1 MSPEREPM
9 ENDSNSRTAEELEQQ
24 TVDVYVERALHGPVF
39 RMSYEHTHTYCE
51 IFYLKS
57 GTCTYT
63 VNQGQWH
70 LEAGDLFIVAAGD
83 PHSTRYE
90 GKTSCERIIVFCKS
104 DVLAGMMRGD
114 PTEVQQALERSCKV
128 ILNAETRTMV
138 EALLDQM
145 LLENDL
151 PRKYSEQV
159 LELES
164 LHLVLLLL
172 RNGIFSHETMSPK
185 EGYSADIERAL
196 KYIALNYQQ
205 PLTLEEVAGYCNLS
219 PTYFSRKFRLIT
231 GQTFKEHVNYIRLRQ
246 ATQMLLMTDN
256 SISQELVE
264 RHHDLQ
270 KLCKELDPTRSTT
283 IAHVSHTPTDG
294 PMHHITDLESYNHYF
309 GWYGGKIEDNGPWLD
324 KFHAEHPDICLG
336 VSEYGCEGI
345 INWHSS
351 TPQCKDYT
359 EEYQAVYHEYMAQ
372 AFEDRPWIWA
382 SHVWNM
388 FDFGC
393 AARNEGGVAGR
404 NNKGLVTID
413 RKTRKDS
420 FYLYQAYWTKD
431 PMVHINGRRYAQRAG
446 ETTEVKVYSNQ
457 DCVTLYLNGKEVGTQ
472 QAYRVFHFTVALA
485 EGFNTLLAVA
495 GSAKDSITLE
505 KVEKEPACYT
515 LPEFNERQEGV
526 ANWFKQMGSLDLE
539 SPMEFPEGYY
549 NIKDSMAE
557 LAKNEEAF
565 AIVAKAVKLVTNF
578 DLKPGQGMWSMMS
591 GMSPEHMSGMIST
604 DLLGDKFLPS
614 LNAQLIKIKK

>member
-1 MSPEREPM
+1 MLCFRFFVVIIVEMELETFKITVLPLREKLINISWRMIEDRSDAEDIVQETFLKLWQIREKLDGYNSVEALAVQVVKNLALDKLKQHRPEGTDIALLSL
-9 ENDSNSRTAEELEQQ
+9 DSGTRNPAEELEQQ

-90 GKTSCERIIVFCKS
+90 GKTSCERIIVFCKA

-256 SISQELVE
+256 SITKIAMLCGFGSSNYFK
-264 RHHDLQ
+264 DLFRAS
-270 KLCKELDPTRSTT
+270 TGRSPREYRKHSGLP
-283 IAHVSHTPTDG
+283 IHPH
-294 PMHHITDLESYNHYF
+294 LR
-309 GWYGGKIEDNGPWLD
+309 DNG
-324 KFHAEHPDICLG
+324 
-336 VSEYGCEGI
+336 
-345 INWHSS
+345 
-351 TPQCKDYT
+351 
-359 EEYQAVYHEYMAQ
+359 
-372 AFEDRPWIWA
+372 
-382 SHVWNM
+382 
-388 FDFGC
+388 
-393 AARNEGGVAGR
+393 
-404 NNKGLVTID
+404 
-413 RKTRKDS
+413 
-420 FYLYQAYWTKD
+420 
-431 PMVHINGRRYAQRAG
+431 
-446 ETTEVKVYSNQ
+446 
-457 DCVTLYLNGKEVGTQ
+457 
-472 QAYRVFHFTVALA
+472 
-485 EGFNTLLAVA
+485 
-495 GSAKDSITLE
+495 
-505 KVEKEPACYT
+505 
-515 LPEFNERQEGV
+515 
-526 ANWFKQMGSLDLE
+526 
-539 SPMEFPEGYY
+539 
-549 NIKDSMAE
+549 
-557 LAKNEEAF
+557 
-565 AIVAKAVKLVTNF
+565 
-578 DLKPGQGMWSMMS
+578 
-591 GMSPEHMSGMIST
+591 
-604 DLLGDKFLPS
+604 
-614 LNAQLIKIKK
+614 

>member
-1 MSPEREPM
+1 MRPEREPM

-90 GKTSCERIIVFCKS
+90 GKTSCERIIVFCKA

-114 PTEVQQALERSCKV
+114 PTEVQ
-128 ILNAETRTMV
+128 
-138 EALLDQM
+138 
-145 LLENDL
+145 
-151 PRKYSEQV
+151 QV

-256 SISQELVE
+256 SITKIAMLCGFGSSNYFK
-264 RHHDLQ
+264 DLFRAS
-270 KLCKELDPTRSTT
+270 TGRSPREYRKHSGLP
-283 IAHVSHTPTDG
+283 IHPH
-294 PMHHITDLESYNHYF
+294 LR
-309 GWYGGKIEDNGPWLD
+309 DNG
-324 KFHAEHPDICLG
+324 
-336 VSEYGCEGI
+336 
-345 INWHSS
+345 
-351 TPQCKDYT
+351 
-359 EEYQAVYHEYMAQ
+359 
-372 AFEDRPWIWA
+372 
-382 SHVWNM
+382 
-388 FDFGC
+388 
-393 AARNEGGVAGR
+393 
-404 NNKGLVTID
+404 
-413 RKTRKDS
+413 
-420 FYLYQAYWTKD
+420 
-431 PMVHINGRRYAQRAG
+431 
-446 ETTEVKVYSNQ
+446 
-457 DCVTLYLNGKEVGTQ
+457 
-472 QAYRVFHFTVALA
+472 
-485 EGFNTLLAVA
+485 
-495 GSAKDSITLE
+495 
-505 KVEKEPACYT
+505 
-515 LPEFNERQEGV
+515 
-526 ANWFKQMGSLDLE
+526 
-539 SPMEFPEGYY
+539 
-549 NIKDSMAE
+549 
-557 LAKNEEAF
+557 
-565 AIVAKAVKLVTNF
+565 
-578 DLKPGQGMWSMMS
+578 
-591 GMSPEHMSGMIST
+591 
-604 DLLGDKFLPS
+604 
-614 LNAQLIKIKK
+614 

>member
-219 PTYFSRKFRLIT
+219 PTYFSRTFNNET
-231 GQTFKEHVNYIRLRQ
+231 GESFVNYISSRRIQL
-246 ATQMLLMTDN
+246 AKELLLETGK
-256 SISQELVE
+256 SISQ
-264 RHHDLQ
+264 
-270 KLCKELDPTRSTT
+270 
-283 IAHVSHTPTDG
+283 IAEEVGYDNISHFTAVFKRT
-294 PMHHITDLESYNHYF
+294 
-309 GWYGGKIEDNGPWLD
+309 
-324 KFHAEHPDICLG
+324 
-336 VSEYGCEGI
+336 EGI
-345 INWHSS
+345 PPSVYRSS
-351 TPQCKDYT
+351 K
-359 EEYQAVYHEYMAQ
+359 
-372 AFEDRPWIWA
+372 
-382 SHVWNM
+382 
-388 FDFGC
+388 
-393 AARNEGGVAGR
+393 
-404 NNKGLVTID
+404 K
-413 RKTRKDS
+413 RK
-420 FYLYQAYWTKD
+420 
-431 PMVHINGRRYAQRAG
+431 
-446 ETTEVKVYSNQ
+446 
-457 DCVTLYLNGKEVGTQ
+457 
-472 QAYRVFHFTVALA
+472 
-485 EGFNTLLAVA
+485 
-495 GSAKDSITLE
+495 
-505 KVEKEPACYT
+505 
-515 LPEFNERQEGV
+515 
-526 ANWFKQMGSLDLE
+526 
-539 SPMEFPEGYY
+539 
-549 NIKDSMAE
+549 
-557 LAKNEEAF
+557 
-565 AIVAKAVKLVTNF
+565 
-578 DLKPGQGMWSMMS
+578 
-591 GMSPEHMSGMIST
+591 
-604 DLLGDKFLPS
+604 KFS
-614 LNAQLIKIKK
+614 

>member
-1 MSPEREPM
+1 MLCFRFFVVIIVEMELETFKITVLPLREKLINISWRMIEDRSDAEDIVQEAFLKLWQIREKLDGYNSVEALAVQVAKNLALDKLKQHRPEGTDIALLSL
-9 ENDSNSRTAEELEQQ
+9 DSGTRNPAEELEQQ

-256 SISQELVE
+256 SITKIAMLCGFGSSNYFK
-264 RHHDLQ
+264 DLFRAS
-270 KLCKELDPTRSTT
+270 TGRSPREYRKHSGLP
-283 IAHVSHTPTDG
+283 IHPH
-294 PMHHITDLESYNHYF
+294 LR
-309 GWYGGKIEDNGPWLD
+309 DNG
-324 KFHAEHPDICLG
+324 
-336 VSEYGCEGI
+336 
-345 INWHSS
+345 
-351 TPQCKDYT
+351 
-359 EEYQAVYHEYMAQ
+359 
-372 AFEDRPWIWA
+372 
-382 SHVWNM
+382 
-388 FDFGC
+388 
-393 AARNEGGVAGR
+393 
-404 NNKGLVTID
+404 
-413 RKTRKDS
+413 
-420 FYLYQAYWTKD
+420 
-431 PMVHINGRRYAQRAG
+431 
-446 ETTEVKVYSNQ
+446 
-457 DCVTLYLNGKEVGTQ
+457 
-472 QAYRVFHFTVALA
+472 
-485 EGFNTLLAVA
+485 
-495 GSAKDSITLE
+495 
-505 KVEKEPACYT
+505 
-515 LPEFNERQEGV
+515 
-526 ANWFKQMGSLDLE
+526 
-539 SPMEFPEGYY
+539 
-549 NIKDSMAE
+549 
-557 LAKNEEAF
+557 
-565 AIVAKAVKLVTNF
+565 
-578 DLKPGQGMWSMMS
+578 
-591 GMSPEHMSGMIST
+591 
-604 DLLGDKFLPS
+604 
-614 LNAQLIKIKK
+614 

>member
-9 ENDSNSRTAEELEQQ
+9 ENDSNSCTAEELEQQ

-219 PTYFSRKFRLIT
+219 PTYFSRKFRLIPTCGITDNARSAVTKPYFIVQLFQRHAIFIKNAVEQKGVAVARQPRRHQQHWPEYKNAHGKKCYRNHQRGQNRHYIAQRHGNAHLEQRADGVIAPGNQREEHGDKQRPT
-231 GQTFKEHVNYIRLRQ
+231 GQQHYAGKKHCPRKHRTGLQ
-246 ATQMLLMTDN
+246 ADHQ
-256 SISQELVE
+256 IQY
-264 RHHDLQ
+264 Q
-270 KLCKELDPTRSTT
+270 KDT
-283 IAHVSHTPTDG
+283 
-294 PMHHITDLESYNHYF
+294 N
-309 GWYGGKIEDNGPWLD
+309 
-324 KFHAEHPDICLG
+324 
-336 VSEYGCEGI
+336 
-345 INWHSS
+345 
-351 TPQCKDYT
+351 
-359 EEYQAVYHEYMAQ
+359 
-372 AFEDRPWIWA
+372 
-382 SHVWNM
+382 
-388 FDFGC
+388 
-393 AARNEGGVAGR
+393 
-404 NNKGLVTID
+404 
-413 RKTRKDS
+413 
-420 FYLYQAYWTKD
+420 
-431 PMVHINGRRYAQRAG
+431 
-446 ETTEVKVYSNQ
+446 
-457 DCVTLYLNGKEVGTQ
+457 
-472 QAYRVFHFTVALA
+472 
-485 EGFNTLLAVA
+485 
-495 GSAKDSITLE
+495 
-505 KVEKEPACYT
+505 
-515 LPEFNERQEGV
+515 RQEPHPQRGC
-526 ANWFKQMGSLDLE
+526 LLE
-539 SPMEFPEGYY
+539 VLLKRMEKRG
-549 NIKDSMAE
+549 NE
-557 LAKNEEAF
+557 LA
-565 AIVAKAVKLVTNF
+565 
-578 DLKPGQGMWSMMS
+578 
-591 GMSPEHMSGMIST
+591 
-604 DLLGDKFLPS
+604 FLPAGH
-614 LNAQLIKIKK
+614 L

>member
-1 MSPEREPM
+1 MELETFKITVLPLREKLINISWRMIEDRSDAEDIVQETFLKLWQIREKLDGYNSVEALAVQVAKNLALDKLKQHRPEGTDIALLSL
-9 ENDSNSRTAEELEQQ
+9 DSGTRNPAEELEQQ

-256 SISQELVE
+256 SITKIAMLCGFGSSNYFK
-264 RHHDLQ
+264 DLFRAS
-270 KLCKELDPTRSTT
+270 TGRSPREYRKHSGLP
-283 IAHVSHTPTDG
+283 IHPH
-294 PMHHITDLESYNHYF
+294 LR
-309 GWYGGKIEDNGPWLD
+309 DNG
-324 KFHAEHPDICLG
+324 
-336 VSEYGCEGI
+336 
-345 INWHSS
+345 
-351 TPQCKDYT
+351 
-359 EEYQAVYHEYMAQ
+359 
-372 AFEDRPWIWA
+372 
-382 SHVWNM
+382 
-388 FDFGC
+388 
-393 AARNEGGVAGR
+393 
-404 NNKGLVTID
+404 
-413 RKTRKDS
+413 
-420 FYLYQAYWTKD
+420 
-431 PMVHINGRRYAQRAG
+431 
-446 ETTEVKVYSNQ
+446 
-457 DCVTLYLNGKEVGTQ
+457 
-472 QAYRVFHFTVALA
+472 
-485 EGFNTLLAVA
+485 
-495 GSAKDSITLE
+495 
-505 KVEKEPACYT
+505 
-515 LPEFNERQEGV
+515 
-526 ANWFKQMGSLDLE
+526 
-539 SPMEFPEGYY
+539 
-549 NIKDSMAE
+549 
-557 LAKNEEAF
+557 
-565 AIVAKAVKLVTNF
+565 
-578 DLKPGQGMWSMMS
+578 
-591 GMSPEHMSGMIST
+591 
-604 DLLGDKFLPS
+604 
-614 LNAQLIKIKK
+614 

>member
-185 EGYSADIERAL
+185 EGYMAMPILNSAPMVLSHRATSGNSMVINSAQQASSTTL
-196 KYIALNYQQ
+196 VKNIAPAN
-205 PLTLEEVAGYCNLS
+205 T
-219 PTYFSRKFRLIT
+219 
-231 GQTFKEHVNYIRLRQ
+231 
-246 ATQMLLMTDN
+246 
-256 SISQELVE
+256 ELVC
-264 RHHDLQ
+264 RQ
-270 KLCKELDPTRSTT
+270 
-283 IAHVSHTPTDG
+283 IAR
-294 PMHHITDLESYNHYF
+294 
-309 GWYGGKIEDNGPWLD
+309 
-324 KFHAEHPDICLG
+324 
-336 VSEYGCEGI
+336 
-345 INWHSS
+345 SS
-351 TPQCKDYT
+351 TRRMPT
-359 EEYQAVYHEYMAQ
+359 
-372 AFEDRPWIWA
+372 
-382 SHVWNM
+382 
-388 FDFGC
+388 
-393 AARNEGGVAGR
+393 ARYP
-404 NNKGLVTID
+404 TH
-413 RKTRKDS
+413 S
-420 FYLYQAYWTKD
+420 
-431 PMVHINGRRYAQRAG
+431 
-446 ETTEVKVYSNQ
+446 
-457 DCVTLYLNGKEVGTQ
+457 
-472 QAYRVFHFTVALA
+472 
-485 EGFNTLLAVA
+485 AVA
-495 GSAKDSITLE
+495 CLRFCL
-505 KVEKEPACYT
+505 KE
-515 LPEFNERQEGV
+515 
-526 ANWFKQMGSLDLE
+526 W
-539 SPMEFPEGYY
+539 
-549 NIKDSMAE
+549 
-557 LAKNEEAF
+557 KNA
-565 AIVAKAVKLVTNF
+565 
-578 DLKPGQGMWSMMS
+578 
-591 GMSPEHMSGMIST
+591 GMSW
-604 DLLGDKFLPS
+604 PS
-614 LNAQLIKIKK
+614 CPRAIFKVT